1 MAISDLRLALI
12 SFTESFLGFV
22 GRGTKCVGLV
32 DSAWAV
38 HMEPVVLVK
47 SESRACMGSVLLV
60 SAGMAPYSPQC
71 LVPATMTTLSEIV
84 Y

>member
-1 MAISDLRLALI
+1 MAMSDLRLALI

-47 SESRACMGSVLLV
+47 SESRACM
-60 SAGMAPYSPQC
+60 
-71 LVPATMTTLSEIV
+71 
-84 Y
+84 